1 VKDFAIEQLA
11 DADYSVFVSAD
22 ENITAAVRMARS
34 AKAKKPNTDFTWL
47 QAGETFVGERS
58 MTVAA
63 TGISKLSIANPN
75 DKTTTVSVNSTNYS
89 IAANSSVVV
98 LVKNATQ
105 LLISASDLAVTA
117 NIVIDVNGSVANV
130 ALVNYKNLG
139 GQVSVRV
146 R

>member
-1 VKDFAIEQLA
+1 
-11 DADYSVFVSAD
+11 
-22 ENITAAVRMARS
+22 
-34 AKAKKPNTDFTWL
+34 
-47 QAGETFVGERS
+47 

-75 DKTTTVSVNSTNYS
+75 DKATTVSVNSTNYN

-98 LVKNATQ
+98 LVENATQ
-105 LLISASDLAVTA
+105 LLINASDLAVTA